1 MAVDYNQPGET
12 CRNSLRKS
20 SILIPL
26 LAQGDVIFRG
36 KAKSVTVSDETALE
50 TGTAEYPEQ
59 GFSQQPPPPSVF
71 SVNSDNID
79 RSLTKV
85 DDLVLLVTGGG
96 KRHLLRLQPGRQFHS
111 NLGKVMHDE
120 LIDLPYGY
128 TVYSHLGHAFLLL
141 EPSLDD
147 RMTRIKRNT
156 QIIYPKD
163 AAMIVRRLSLQAGSR
178 VIEAGT
184 GSGGLTVALAW
195 AVAPSGRVFSY
206 EIRDEHVEVARSN
219 LEKMGLLPYVELH
232 NASILDGFN
241 QSNVDALVLDLR
253 TPWIFLEQAHK
264 ALRPGGFF
272 TALVPTT
279 NQVSELLHGLEDSS
293 FADICVEEV
302 LVRNYK
308 PVPDRL
314 RPDDSMV
321 GHTVFVISARPIVDP
336 EEPGRWLSEG
346 RKRYE
351 ARKKLSER
359 IEEEESKRASQSPE
373 KGSMRPKL
381 P

>member
-1 MAVDYNQPGET
+1 MT
-12 CRNSLRKS
+12 
-20 SILIPL
+20 
-26 LAQGDVIFRG
+26 
-36 KAKSVTVSDETALE
+36 TSDETALE
-50 TGTAEYPEQ
+50 SGTAEYPEQ
-59 GFSQQPPPPSVF
+59 GLSHQPPRPSVY
-71 SVNSDNID
+71 SVNNDNID

-111 NLGKVMHDE
+111 NLGKVQHDE
-120 LIDLPYGY
+120 LLDLPYGY

-206 EIRDEHVEVARSN
+206 EIRDEHVQVARSN

-232 NASILDGFN
+232 HASILDGFN

-272 TALVPTT
+272 AALVPTT
-279 NQVSELLHGLEDSS
+279 NQVSDLLHGLEDTS

-359 IEEEESKRASQSPE
+359 IEEEESKRASQSPDQ
-373 KGSMRPKL
+373 GSLRPKL

>member
-1 MAVDYNQPGET
+1 MT
-12 CRNSLRKS
+12 R
-20 SILIPL
+20 
-26 LAQGDVIFRG
+26 
-36 KAKSVTVSDETALE
+36 SDSAALE
-50 TGTAEYPEQ
+50 PGASVSREH
-59 GFSQQPPPPSVF
+59 GHSHQPHSF
-71 SVNSDNID
+71 SVGPVGPDLSE
-79 RSLTKV
+79 RRLTKA

-96 KRHLLRLQPGRQFHS
+96 KRHLLRLKLGRQFHS
-111 NLGKVMHDE
+111 NLGKVLHDD
-120 LIDLPYGY
+120 LLDLPYGN
-128 TVYSHLGHAFLLL
+128 TVYSHLGHALLLL

-184 GSGGLTVALAW
+184 GSGGLTIALAW

-206 EIRDEHVEVARSN
+206 EVRDEHVQVARAN

-232 NASILDGFN
+232 HASILDGFS

-253 TPWIFLEQAHK
+253 TPWIFLDQART

-272 TALVPTT
+272 AALVPTT
-279 NQVSELLHGLEDSS
+279 NQVCELLHGLETTG

-351 ARKKLSER
+351 ARKKMSER
-359 IEEEESKRASQSPE
+359 IEAEETRRASQSH
-373 KGSMRPKL
+373 GQGTNHPKL

>member
-1 MAVDYNQPGET
+1 MT
-12 CRNSLRKS
+12 
-20 SILIPL
+20 
-26 LAQGDVIFRG
+26 
-36 KAKSVTVSDETALE
+36 TSDEKALE
-50 TGTAEYPEQ
+50 SGTAEYPEQ
-59 GFSQQPPPPSVF
+59 GLSHQPPPPSVY
-71 SVNSDNID
+71 SVNNDNID

-120 LIDLPYGY
+120 LLDLPYGY

-206 EIRDEHVEVARSN
+206 EIRDEHVQVARSN

-232 NASILDGFN
+232 HGSILDGFN
-241 QSNVDALVLDLR
+241 QSKVDALVLDLR

-272 TALVPTT
+272 AALVPTT
-279 NQVSELLHGLEDSS
+279 NQVSDLLHGLEDNS

-359 IEEEESKRASQSPE
+359 IEEEESKRASQSPDQ
-373 KGSMRPKL
+373 GSIRPKL

>member
-1 MAVDYNQPGET
+1 
-12 CRNSLRKS
+12 
-20 SILIPL
+20 L
-26 LAQGDVIFRG
+26 LAQGGCFFRG

-59 GFSQQPPPPSVF
+59 GILQQPPPPSVF

-184 GSGGLTVALAW
+184 GSGGLSVALAW

-206 EIRDEHVEVARSN
+206 EIRDEHVQVARSN
-219 LEKMGLLPYVELH
+219 LEKMGLLQYVELH

-272 TALVPTT
+272 AALVPTT
-279 NQVSELLHGLEDSS
+279 NQVSDLLHGLEDTS

-359 IEEEESKRASQSPE
+359 IEEEESKRASQSPDQ
-373 KGSMRPKL
+373 GSMRPKL

>member
-1 MAVDYNQPGET
+1 MT
-12 CRNSLRKS
+12 
-20 SILIPL
+20 I
-26 LAQGDVIFRG
+26 
-36 KAKSVTVSDETALE
+36 SDETALE
-50 TGTAEYPEQ
+50 SGTAEYPEQ
-59 GFSQQPPPPSVF
+59 GFSHQPPPPSVF
-71 SVNSDNID
+71 SVNNDNID

-120 LIDLPYGY
+120 LLDLPYGY

-206 EIRDEHVEVARSN
+206 EIRDEHVQVARSN

-232 NASILDGFN
+232 HGSILDGFN

-272 TALVPTT
+272 AALVPTT
-279 NQVSELLHGLEDSS
+279 NQVSDLLHGLEDTS

-359 IEEEESKRASQSPE
+359 IEEEESKRASQSPDQ
-373 KGSMRPKL
+373 GSIRPKL

>member
-1 MAVDYNQPGET
+1 
-12 CRNSLRKS
+12 
-20 SILIPL
+20 
-26 LAQGDVIFRG
+26 
-36 KAKSVTVSDETALE
+36 VTISDETGLKA
-50 TGTAEYPEQ
+50 GTAEHSDQ
-59 GFSQQPPPPSVF
+59 GFSQEPLSPSVCTA
-71 SVNSDNID
+71 SKDDID
-79 RSLTKV
+79 LSLTKV

-96 KRHLLRLQPGRQFHS
+96 KRHLLRLQPGRKFHS
-111 NLGKVMHDE
+111 NLGKVLHDE
-120 LIDLPYGY
+120 LLDLPYGY

-184 GSGGLTVALAW
+184 GSGGLTIALAW

-206 EIRDEHVEVARSN
+206 EVRDEHVEVARGN

-232 NASILDGFN
+232 NESILDGFG

-253 TPWIFLEQAHK
+253 TPWIFLEHAHK

-272 TALVPTT
+272 AALVPTT
-279 NQVSELLHGLEDSS
+279 NQVSELLQGLEDTG
-293 FADICVEEV
+293 FADICVEEI

-321 GHTVFVISARPIVDP
+321 GHTVFVTSARPIVDP
-336 EEPGRWLSEG
+336 QEPGRWLSEG

-359 IEEEESKRASQSPE
+359 IEEEEYRRAAQLPE
-373 KGSMRPKL
+373 QGSIRPKL